1 MNKLKKKKTTDN
13 IHIHSAA
20 SWIDP
25 SHNENLVYFHAN
37 KCLGEEF

>member
-1 MNKLKKKKTTDN
+1 MWWFFMT
-13 IHIHSAA
+13 S
-20 SWIDP
+20 DP